1 MTLFITG
8 ISVIHYVTTYHL
20 LGKGMIHH
28 QNAPSLTTAARFL
41 QVTPLTGGAWADL
54 VLLPAEAKFS
64 MEAYSGLLQCCFLK
78 GVGNPSKERVV
89 MFENGFII

>member
-1 MTLFITG
+1 MTI
-8 ISVIHYVTTYHL
+8 YR
-20 LGKGMIHH
+20 
-28 QNAPSLTTAARFL
+28 QNAPSSTASGSL

-64 MEAYSGLLQCCFLK
+64 MEAYSGLLQCCCFLK

-89 MFENGFII
+89 TDSSFEWGPFWGWKI

>member
-1 MTLFITG
+1 
-8 ISVIHYVTTYHL
+8 
-20 LGKGMIHH
+20 MIHR
-28 QNAPSLTTAARFL
+28 QNAPSLTAARSL

-64 MEAYSGLLQCCFLK
+64 MEAYSGLLHCFCFLK